1 MLFFAMFRV
10 KISGKT
16 TFQPLKRAK
25 ISTAQPRFAR
35 STKPAKKSKTL
46 AYSTIFSENLHYFYI
61 MNLINKGMFARIFIL
76 LAALCVSLSAGAQS
90 NLYHK
95 IKALGLIDIKE
106 LDPSILVELK
116 YSTTD
121 NFVGEDMYGDLEQAL
136 FEKRFAKRV
145 AAAQQ
150 ALKRRNP
157 SLTLLIYDAAR
168 PISTQRRMRKVVDGT
183 PYEQYVADGSKGG
196 RHNYA
201 VAVDVTIADAEGR
214 ALDMGAPFDCF
225 EHVAHVK
232 GSSDSDT
239 STRTMATYKAFAN
252 SLVAEGLITQKAA
265 KNRLLLIEVMMEAG
279 LLPYRCEWWHFEEP
293 ISMSQTRE
301 KYRLLDF

>member
-1 MLFFAMFRV
+1 M
-10 KISGKT
+10 
-16 TFQPLKRAK
+16 
-25 ISTAQPRFAR
+25 
-35 STKPAKKSKTL
+35 AKKVHL
-46 AYSTIFSENLHYFYI
+46 L
-61 MNLINKGMFARIFIL
+61 LI
-76 LAALCVSLSAGAQS
+76 ALCIIVPIYAQ
-90 NLYHK
+90 NGIYHK
-95 IKALGLIDIKE
+95 MKAQGLVDIKE
-106 LDPSILVELK
+106 LDSSILVELK

-136 FEKRFAKRV
+136 FERGFAKRV

-201 VAVDVTIADAEGR
+201 VAVDATIADAEGR

-225 EHVAHVK
+225 ERVAHVK
-232 GSSDSDT
+232 GSSDNDA
-239 STRTMATYKAFAN
+239 STRTMAAYKAFAN
-252 SLVAEGLITQKAA
+252 SLVREGLITQKAA
-265 KNRLLLIEVMMEAG
+265 ENRLLLIEVMMEAG

>member
-1 MLFFAMFRV
+1 MF
-10 KISGKT
+10 T
-16 TFQPLKRAK
+16 
-25 ISTAQPRFAR
+25 
-35 STKPAKKSKTL
+35 
-46 AYSTIFSENLHYFYI
+46 
-61 MNLINKGMFARIFIL
+61 RIFIL
-76 LAALCVSLSAGAQS
+76 LASLCASLSASAQS
-90 NLYHK
+90 DLYQK
-95 IKALGLIDIKE
+95 MKAHGLVDIKE
-106 LDPSILVELK
+106 LDSSILVELK

-121 NFVGEDMYGDLEQAL
+121 NFVGEDMYGDLEKAL
-136 FEKRFAKRV
+136 FEQGFAKRV
-145 AAAQQ
+145 VAAQQ

-196 RHNYA
+196 RHNFA
-201 VAVDVTIADAEGR
+201 VAVDLTIADSDGR

-225 EHVAHVK
+225 ERVAHVK
-232 GSSDSDT
+232 DGSDNDA
-239 STRTMATYKAFAN
+239 STRTMAVYKAFAN
-252 SLVAEGLITQKAA
+252 SQVKEGLITQKAA
-265 KNRLLLIEVMMEAG
+265 ENRLLLIEVMMEAG